1 MRAGHGKNVRRAIDQ
16 RGGERLTAKSRNIDS
31 AIAAD
36 IDRMHARRL
45 TAHRVHAGRVGFD
58 VLAIAEQTA
67 EKSQSHGTAA
77 NVARTDKKDVFHN
90 YGTRR
95 RRRAPR

>member
-1 MRAGHGKNVRRAIDQ
+1 MAKMCVARSTSVAVSGWLRNARDIDP
-16 RGGERLTAKSRNIDS
+16 

-36 IDRMHARRL
+36 LDRMHARRL
-45 TAHRVHAGRVGFD
+45 PAHRVHAGRVDFD

-67 EKSQSHGTAA
+67 EKSLRHGTAA
-77 NVARTDKKDVFHN
+77 NVARTDKENVFHN